1 MTARKVSQPF
11 EGCPSPARPD
21 GHPPS
26 ACRPGDGRLSAD
38 HRAQRAGVASGLLA
52 GPAGRYA
59 RTVRGLRPEQVAARV
74 RLRGQRAL
82 ADRLPSL
89 TAALIRRG
97 RPVGGW
103 PPGFLP
109 FDGRC
114 QALWPDATQLL
125 AGRLSLLGHV
135 RTLHPSDPDAGP
147 AAADWTQA
155 SAPLLWR
162 YHLHYWDWAWA
173 LTGLP
178 NRDAASDRF
187 AALYASWR
195 VTTVPGRGVPWSPYV
210 VSLRAWS
217 LCGLRAPLAAGTPTD
232 RWLAA
237 DLGHHRAFLRAHLET
252 DVGGNHL
259 VKNLKAL
266 IGLGIA
272 AGDHAD
278 TERWTRALL
287 RQLDRQVLADG
298 GHAERAPAYHCQV
311 LADLRDVTDLLVAA
325 GRAVPG
331 ELADAVAKMRDW
343 LSAVLCPLGTVPLL
357 NDGFPVP
364 SAATRMLLADPP
376 PYVGRRGEVDEDRR
390 SPESDNDTEHKK
402 NTAEDAVAGPE
413 LVPRAGTSRD
423 CEVRLLAPSGLAVLR
438 AGPWHLLTDV
448 GEPCPDDLPAHAHA
462 DTLSFLLWHDDTP
475 LIVDTATSTYAPGP
489 DRALERSTRAHNT
502 IVVDGQDST
511 EVWGAFRA
519 GRRARVTVREAAYLP
534 AAATATPHARLVA
547 SHDGY
552 RWLPG
557 APSHQR
563 TWRLDADGPR
573 IDDLITGHGRH
584 RIEVLFH
591 LAPGLTARAGVE
603 GLLFGHLG
611 DPSRTYVLRAAGGG
625 RWRIEAS
632 RVATG
637 WSRTEPAVVV
647 VYELAANLPVR
658 VHTSLG
664 RWQTAT
670 SWMPSASPRQRVPEP
685 ERGAHPADRRRAW
698 DDGRA
703 DSSPDGGDPDRTCP
717 PSGGAAVLP

>member
-1 MTARKVSQPF
+1 MTARDPSQPTA
-11 EGCPSPARPD
+11 GGPSMAHPDRPQPRASQPGD
-21 GHPPS
+21 DHPTVGRS
-26 ACRPGDGRLSAD
+26 AHRPGFPIGA
-38 HRAQRAGVASGLLA
+38 LA
-52 GPAGRYA
+52 GSAGRYA
-59 RTVRGLRPEQVAARV
+59 RTVRGLRPEQVGARV
-74 RLRGQRAL
+74 RLRGQRTL
-82 ADRLPSL
+82 SDRLPGLS
-89 TAALIRRG
+89 AALVRRG
-97 RPVGGW
+97 QPVGAW
-103 PPGFLP
+103 PSGFRP

-114 QALWPDATQLL
+114 TALWQDPAQLF
-125 AGRLSLLGHV
+125 AGQLSLLGHA
-135 RTLHPSDPDAGP
+135 RTLHSADTGLAS
-147 AAADWTQA
+147 ADWAQA
-155 SAPLLWR
+155 QAPLLWR

-178 NRDAASDRF
+178 DRDAARDRF

-195 VTTVPGRGVPWSPYV
+195 AATEPGRGVPWSPYV

-217 LCGLRAPLAAGTPTD
+217 LCGLRGPLTAGRPAD

-237 DLGHHRAFLRAHLET
+237 DLGHHRAFLRMHLET

-266 IGLGIA
+266 IGLGVA

-287 RQLDRQVLADG
+287 HQLDRQVLADG

-311 LADLRDVTDLLVAA
+311 LADLLDVTDLLVAA

-331 ELADAVAKMRDW
+331 KLADAVARMRDW

-364 SAATRMLLADPP
+364 PAATRMLLTDPP
-376 PYVGRRGEVDEDRR
+376 PQVGRRAAVDEDGR
-390 SPESDNDTEHKK
+390 SPDSDNFTEHKK
-402 NTAEDAVAGPE
+402 NPAEAAVVNPE
-413 LVPRAGTSRD
+413 PVPQAGTGRD
-423 CEVRLLAPSGLAVLR
+423 CDVRLLAPSGLAVLR
-438 AGPWHLLTDV
+438 AGPWHLLADV

-489 DRALERSTRAHNT
+489 DRALERCTRAHNT
-502 IVVDGQDST
+502 VVVDGQNST

-519 GRRARVTVREAAYLP
+519 GRRARVTIGEAAYLP
-534 AAATATPHARLVA
+534 AAGTATPHARLVA
-547 SHDGY
+547 SHNGY

-573 IDDLITGHGRH
+573 IDDLITGQGRH

-591 LAPGLTARAGVE
+591 LAPGMTARADVE
-603 GLLFGHLG
+603 GLLFGRPA
-611 DPSRTYVLRAAGGG
+611 DPSRTYALRAVGSG
-625 RWRIEAS
+625 RWRIEVG

-637 WSRTEPAVVV
+637 WGRTEPAVIV
-647 VYELAANLPVR
+647 VYELTANLPVR

-664 RWQTAT
+664 RWQTPT
-670 SWMPSASPRQRVPEP
+670 SWMPTTSPGQRVPEP
-685 ERGAHPADRRRAW
+685 GHVAHPADRRHAW

-703 DSSPDGGDPDRTCP
+703 DSSPGGGVPDRTCP
-717 PSGGAAVLP
+717 PSEGAAILP